1 MRGAAPQ
8 VLEAALLCSPWP
20 LLDLNYGG
28 KGVLWKS
35 QMRIRPQGLAIGF
48 NDGASHFCGFLV
60 YLWFGAQRIGSALW
74 SWNVGLFMGMRASSH
89 EYQ

>member
-48 NDGASHFCGFLV
+48 NEGASHFVASQPICGSGPLSV
-60 YLWFGAQRIGSALW
+60 LEVLCGR
-74 SWNVGLFMGMRASSH
+74 
-89 EYQ
+89 